1 MLSMSLDQQIVL
13 SGQSYTNFVN
23 ALRSPITRIVYDNVL
38 KRFMKFC
45 NVNHP
50 DLMLQK
56 DPRMIQAMIID
67 WITSLR
73 DPPRS
78 LSYSTLNIHRSAI
91 VTFFQMNDV
100 VLNSKRIGRYQ
111 GERQRQFKDRAYTR
125 KEIQKLLEISDE
137 RMKVVILL
145 FASCGLRPGALP
157 DLKLR
162 HLHYIEEYSL
172 YKITIYEG
180 HEKEYYTFCTPECSK
195 AIISYLEYRQLWGEH
210 ISDDSPLIRMQF
222 DRNDIY
228 QVRNPRPLKLRG
240 INQLLDQILYKS
252 GLHKLEPR
260 TEDHTKDKRKDTAR
274 ATGFR
279 KFVITNMAEAGVDF
293 EIRESLVGHSL
304 GLSGHYLR
312 HSEQTTIMEY
322 LKAVDS
328 LTINE
333 ENRLKRKVKI
343 LTMQVDKINEMEE
356 RINLLNKKLGLD

>member
-1 MLSMSLDQQIVL
+1 METAQLTL

-23 ALRSPITRIVYDNVL
+23 ALRSPITRKVYDNIL
-38 KRFMKFC
+38 KRFMEFC
-45 NVNHP
+45 NVGHP
-50 DLMLQK
+50 DELLQK
-56 DPRMIQAMIID
+56 DPRMIQATIID

-73 DPPRS
+73 YPPRS
-78 LSYSTLNIHRSAI
+78 LSHASLNIHKSAI
-91 VTFFQMNDV
+91 LTFYFMNEIT
-100 VLNSKRIGRYQ
+100 LNSKKIGRYL
-111 GERQRQFKDRAYTR
+111 GERQRQHKDRAYTR
-125 KEIQKLLEISDE
+125 EEIHQLLEISDE

-157 DLKLR
+157 DLKMQ
-162 HLHYIEEYSL
+162 HLHYKEEYSV
-172 YKITIYEG
+172 YRITVYEG
-180 HEKEYYTFCTPECSK
+180 HEKEYFTFCTPECAK
-195 AIISYLEYRQLWGEH
+195 AIKSYLEYRQRCGERLT
-210 ISDDSPLIRMQF
+210 DNSPLIRRQF
-222 DRNDIY
+222 DRLDID

-240 INQLLDQILYKS
+240 INMLLDQILYKS
-252 GLHKLEPR
+252 GVHKLEPR

-312 HSEQTTIMEY
+312 HSEQTTILEY

-333 ENRLKRKVKI
+333 ENRLKRKVNI
-343 LTMQVDKINEMEE
+343 LTMQVDKIAEMEDQ
-356 RINLLNKKLGLD
+356 INALNKKIGLD

>member
-1 MLSMSLDQQIVL
+1 METAQLTL
-13 SGQSYTNFVN
+13 SGQSYSNFVN
-23 ALRSPITRIVYDNVL
+23 ALRSPITRKVYDNIL
-38 KRFMKFC
+38 KRFMEFC
-45 NVNHP
+45 NVGHP
-50 DLMLQK
+50 DELLQK
-56 DPRMIQAMIID
+56 DPRMIQATIID

-73 DPPRS
+73 NPPRS
-78 LSYSTLNIHRSAI
+78 LSHASLNINKSAI
-91 VTFFQMNDV
+91 LTFYQMNDV
-100 VLNSKRIGRYQ
+100 TLNSKKIGRYL
-111 GERQRQFKDRAYTR
+111 GERQRQHKDRAYTR
-125 KEIQKLLEISDE
+125 EEIHQLLEISDE

-157 DLKLR
+157 DLKMR
-162 HLHYIEEYSL
+162 HLHYLEEYSI
-172 YKITIYEG
+172 YKITVYEG
-180 HEKEYYTFCTPECSK
+180 HEKEYFTFCTPECAK
-195 AIISYLEYRQLWGEH
+195 AIKSYLEYRQRCGERLT
-210 ISDDSPLIRMQF
+210 DNSPLIRRQF
-222 DRNDIY
+222 DRLDID

-240 INQLLDQILYKS
+240 INMLLDQILYKS
-252 GLHKLEPR
+252 GVHKLEPR

-304 GLSGHYLR
+304 GLSGRYLR

-343 LTMQVDKINEMEE
+343 LTMQVDKITEMEDQ
-356 RINLLNKKLGLD
+356 INLLNKKLGLD

>member
-1 MLSMSLDQQIVL
+1 METAQLTL
-13 SGQSYTNFVN
+13 SGQSYSNFVN
-23 ALRSPITRIVYDNVL
+23 ALRSPITRKVYDNIL
-38 KRFMKFC
+38 KRFMEFC
-45 NVNHP
+45 NVGHP
-50 DLMLQK
+50 DELLQK
-56 DPRMIQAMIID
+56 DPRMIQATIID

-73 DPPRS
+73 NPPRS
-78 LSYSTLNIHRSAI
+78 LSHASLNINKSAI
-91 VTFFQMNDV
+91 LTFYQMNDV
-100 VLNSKRIGRYQ
+100 TLNSKKIGRYL
-111 GERQRQFKDRAYTR
+111 GERQRQHKDRAYTR
-125 KEIQKLLEISDE
+125 EEIHQLLEISDE

-157 DLKLR
+157 DLKMR
-162 HLHYIEEYSL
+162 HLHYLEEYGM
-172 YKITIYEG
+172 YKIAVYEG
-180 HEKEYYTFCTPECSK
+180 HEKEYFTFCTPECAK
-195 AIISYLEYRQLWGEH
+195 AIKSYLEYRQRCGERLT
-210 ISDDSPLIRMQF
+210 DNSPLIRRQF
-222 DRNDIY
+222 DRLDID

-240 INQLLDQILYKS
+240 INMLLDQILYKS
-252 GLHKLEPR
+252 GVHKLEPR

-304 GLSGHYLR
+304 GLSGRYLR

-343 LTMQVDKINEMEE
+343 LTMQVDKITEMEDQ
-356 RINLLNKKLGLD
+356 INLLNKKLGLD

>member
-1 MLSMSLDQQIVL
+1 METAQLTL

-23 ALRSPITRIVYDNVL
+23 ALRSPITRTVYENSL
-38 KRFMKFC
+38 KRFMEFC
-45 NVNHP
+45 NIGHP
-50 DLMLQK
+50 DELLQK
-56 DPRMIQAMIID
+56 DPRMIQASIID

-73 DPPRS
+73 NPPRS
-78 LSYSTLNIHRSAI
+78 LSHASLNINKSAI
-91 VTFFQMNDV
+91 LTFYQMNDV
-100 VLNSKRIGRYQ
+100 TLNSKKIGRYL
-111 GERQRQFKDRAYTR
+111 GERQRQHKDRAYTTE
-125 KEIQKLLEISDE
+125 EIHKLLEISDE

-157 DLKLR
+157 DLKMR
-162 HLHYIEEYSL
+162 HLHYLEEYSM
-172 YKITIYEG
+172 YKITFYEG
-180 HEKEYYTFCTPECSK
+180 HEKEYFTFCTPECAK
-195 AIISYLEYRQLWGEH
+195 AIKSYLDYRQRCGERLT
-210 ISDDSPLIRMQF
+210 DNSPLIRRQF
-222 DRNDIY
+222 DRLDID

-240 INQLLDQILYKS
+240 INMILDQILYKS
-252 GLHKLEPR
+252 GVHKLEPR

-279 KFVITNMAEAGVDF
+279 KFAITNMAEAGVDF

-328 LTINE
+328 LTINK

-343 LTMQVDKINEMEE
+343 LTMQVDKITEMEE
-356 RINLLNKKLGLD
+356 QINVLNRKIGLE